1 MALSSGW
8 ICSLAAFMFLGPF
21 VAHVHSGNTE
31 TYLASVGHLFPLRCH
46 ISYAH
51 TNVTWSKA
59 GRGDKSLPSGVEV
72 KDGLMWFLPV
82 QLSHNGTY
90 ICEKRGENRS
100 VAMEFGL
107 LVSTGDCPD
116 AAENITVPLGVRGGL
131 PCKQNEIFRLNAT
144 RSIRWMKDC
153 HQVELLS
160 LQDNGY
166 MRLPAVKE
174 NDAGKYTC
182 LIDISLDGRTYTAAR
197 SIQLT
202 VSNVEDMIYV
212 EPQLVFPRD
221 QVVMVEVGQKAELRC
236 LAYIGFSKD
245 QGILMYWTVEGNYIE
260 DYEELEEFCEYKYKR
275 GRVYVMSTLSI
286 SKVHS
291 VFLNVPIHCNVNSPA
306 GQNVGLV
313 VLKEADHSSF
323 SITLS
328 ICLVTLLTLLILA
341 VVYLFFKED
350 VLLTYRNMAN
360 HLSRPAPDGK
370 LYDGYV
376 AFLSENQRSA
386 ESANF
391 ALQIL
396 PRELEVKHGYSLFI
410 RGRDDCP
417 GEAFHDI
424 ISDTVTQCSRLII
437 VLSQSSADSQ
447 SEEGPSLH
455 ADQGQLSYE
464 QKIGIHDAL
473 TRNEPQVILVE
484 IDGPVDYGRLPESL
498 HYIKRKQG
506 ALMWETGFLGTNK
519 PTKLYSKRRFWKK
532 LQYHMPSVPV
542 KSLHTGI

>member
-1 MALSSGW
+1 FGQYYYIEYL
-8 ICSLAAFMFLGPF
+8 
-21 VAHVHSGNTE
+21 HSGNTE

-202 VSNVEDMIYV
+202 VSSTLTN
-212 EPQLVFPRD
+212 
-221 QVVMVEVGQKAELRC
+221 K
-236 LAYIGFSKD
+236 
-245 QGILMYWTVEGNYIE
+245 GISLSYS
-260 DYEELEEFCEYKYKR
+260 KYKR

-313 VLKEADHSSF
+313 VLKEGKVS
-323 SITLS
+323 
-328 ICLVTLLTLLILA
+328 LA
-341 VVYLFFKED
+341 IFNKNVIRTCNKTQLNQCALFP
-350 VLLTYRNMAN
+350 L
-360 HLSRPAPDGK
+360 APDGK